1 MRNLRS
7 ERKVHI
13 VVPIIGLMVL
23 IGLISAAIA
32 PLITEYQIQT
42 LLSGRIVRSSSTGAI
57 KTAHEPYKVS
67 PFGVDYVIE
76 GSDVVTHEFYATGIA
91 PIERAPGDAA
101 ETMIVFLSRPTTVEI
116 TFTIENM
123 ATARRPRVHVYN
135 DVSRLIDTA
144 NMADDTRAFAPFT
157 NPYTVKLAL
166 PAGLFRVKQMF
177 MRDDVGSIRATFVPD
192 ATTADTLDFDAYVIA
207 NTKTLEFDIMPGQ
220 MARLTELRRAQ
231 EINWARLPSGD
242 WSKRFLPSPKE
253 SVQVQVRSE
262 HGNWAFAELKL
273 SGRNAAHKSVGGLP
287 SSDISVKA
295 GELPYGLK
303 RFKLY
308 VVQSKTSGIDMFMER
323 LINDFGQP
331 VNREDLVKIIVN
343 GELFGYM
350 QIYEDFDTS
359 LFESGQF
366 VEGPVIG
373 YDTDPLIATAGHS
386 WYVPKSYYSNSIFA
400 VDQEIDIGTREL
412 TARFCP
418 FAMGNTLAMGIFYNG
433 MHGLGADTR
442 FLFDFR
448 RHCVNPIYK
457 DLNRGVYAVSPQAYE
472 RRKNFLYHPALLAL
486 RQFSV
491 LSPEWRPFTPTYASY
506 FVARRENKP
515 DKQGFYFYWTVQ
527 PPVLN
532 YSNAPERDAEFLM
545 AMERLYNTE
554 HSNRYEHRM
563 KNYERA
569 IALLNAQPLQ
579 SMPLRS
585 MRALQ
590 QLSTEMPY
598 SRFQDMMNVPAQCD
612 DSYLRTVIS
621 TASAGVV
628 TPDCRTL
635 HRLEW
640 RNSVVQDFLKTPV
653 TDTLGLKVTQIPLT
667 TGHMT
672 FLYQTDRGPFTEMF
686 FAERSCAL
694 RCDGNLTLRDD
705 ETGEIITPIRTI
717 ELGAETPSLT
727 QWDLLL
733 QNVAPNEK
741 LRVVYFSIPKKDR
754 YQHLIPQYRGS
765 SQYYGSHGVAIMPLS
780 TRPENEKSI
789 TNVASTVPYAPVE
802 EFFDVNGSVLT
813 WKKNLPVPDKLVYVP
828 AGYTWKVDEPLS
840 IALAKHGCFEIW
852 GNLEIA
858 DDATLDLTD
867 SGNGWSG
874 IHFYHNRD
882 LQIQNLTVRNGGYN
896 EEFVYC
902 GSRRFTTVVG
912 FYETTVHLKNLQIRQ
927 NMSEDALHLVHTDMI
942 LEDSSIVGSIS
953 DGVDS
958 DFSSVVFRNFTIEG
972 AGTLGENG
980 GDALD
985 FSGSLAQLHEVHLHQ
1000 SSDKNL
1006 SVGENSVVN
1015 IYDSDLVGGNFG
1027 IAIKDASV
1035 LTVQRTTIEGAK
1047 TGIGIYSKKPYYTRP
1062 VFDLAQ
1068 HDVTFKDVGVAF
1080 NPEASAE

>member
-1 MRNLRS
+1 MCTNVCANRVRTIGEMTHPPGVYRFLNWLVIMRNLRS

-116 TFTIENM
+116 TFTLENM

-144 NMADDTRAFAPFT
+144 NMAVDTRAFAPFT

-472 RRKNFLYHPALLAL
+472 RRKNFLYHPALLSL

-545 AMERLYNTE
+545 AMERLYNTQ
-554 HSNRYEHRM
+554 HSNRYE
-563 KNYERA
+563 
-569 IALLNAQPLQ
+569 P
-579 SMPLRS
+579 
-585 MRALQ
+585 
-590 QLSTEMPY
+590 
-598 SRFQDMMNVPAQCD
+598 
-612 DSYLRTVIS
+612 
-621 TASAGVV
+621 G
-628 TPDCRTL
+628 
-635 HRLEW
+635 
-640 RNSVVQDFLKTPV
+640 
-653 TDTLGLKVTQIPLT
+653 
-667 TGHMT
+667 
-672 FLYQTDRGPFTEMF
+672 
-686 FAERSCAL
+686 
-694 RCDGNLTLRDD
+694 
-705 ETGEIITPIRTI
+705 
-717 ELGAETPSLT
+717 
-727 QWDLLL
+727 
-733 QNVAPNEK
+733 
-741 LRVVYFSIPKKDR
+741 
-754 YQHLIPQYRGS
+754 
-765 SQYYGSHGVAIMPLS
+765 
-780 TRPENEKSI
+780 
-789 TNVASTVPYAPVE
+789 
-802 EFFDVNGSVLT
+802 
-813 WKKNLPVPDKLVYVP
+813 
-828 AGYTWKVDEPLS
+828 
-840 IALAKHGCFEIW
+840 
-852 GNLEIA
+852 
-858 DDATLDLTD
+858 
-867 SGNGWSG
+867 
-874 IHFYHNRD
+874 
-882 LQIQNLTVRNGGYN
+882 
-896 EEFVYC
+896 
-902 GSRRFTTVVG
+902 
-912 FYETTVHLKNLQIRQ
+912 
-927 NMSEDALHLVHTDMI
+927 
-942 LEDSSIVGSIS
+942 
-953 DGVDS
+953 
-958 DFSSVVFRNFTIEG
+958 
-972 AGTLGENG
+972 
-980 GDALD
+980 
-985 FSGSLAQLHEVHLHQ
+985 
-1000 SSDKNL
+1000 
-1006 SVGENSVVN
+1006 
-1015 IYDSDLVGGNFG
+1015 
-1027 IAIKDASV
+1027 
-1035 LTVQRTTIEGAK
+1035 
-1047 TGIGIYSKKPYYTRP
+1047 
-1062 VFDLAQ
+1062 
-1068 HDVTFKDVGVAF
+1068 
-1080 NPEASAE
+1080 